1 AVGKR
6 YALLQRLGEMSE
18 PFGKNQTGSSA
29 MAYKRNPMRSER
41 MCSLGRYLML
51 MPAHADFTAGTQ
63 WFERTLD
70 DSAIRRI
77 TIPES
82 FLAAD
87 AVLNLYLNVSEGMN
101 VHPKVIERNLADQ
114 LPFMATENVLMAA
127 VQKGGDRQELHELI
141 RQHSIAAADA
151 MRNEGADN
159 DLLDR
164 LARDDRIPLDA
175 AEIADIVDVRQFIG
189 RAPEQVTE
197 FLDTEVAPVL
207 DTARAEGFLGL
218 RSDVNV

>member
-1 AVGKR
+1 
-6 YALLQRLGEMSE
+6 M
-18 PFGKNQTGSSA
+18 
-29 MAYKRNPMRSER
+29 
-41 MCSLGRYLML
+41 
-51 MPAHADFTAGTQ
+51 
-63 WFERTLD
+63 
-70 DSAIRRI
+70 
-77 TIPES
+77 
-82 FLAAD
+82 
-87 AVLNLYLNVSEGMN
+87 LNLYLNVSEGMN

-175 AEIADIVDVRQFIG
+175 TEIADIVDVRQFIG